1 MQTTMIRAIAST
13 IDAYKRC
20 LETGNKEWADK
31 HRERLAQL
39 EHELPSGSGI
49 DCGTKIDLDRS
60 YIDRVT
66 LTFSYHH
73 MNENGFYVG
82 WTEHTAVIRP
92 AFDGL
97 RIDITGRN
105 RNDCKEYFHQVY
117 SHALQAEVE
126 L

>member
-1 MQTTMIRAIAST
+1 MIRAIAST

-20 LETGNKEWADK
+20 LETGNKEWAEK
-31 HRERLAQL
+31 HHARLTQL
-39 EHELPSGSGI
+39 ARELPSGAGI
-49 DCGTKIDLDRS
+49 DSGTEIDLDRS
-60 YIDRVT
+60 NADRVT

-73 MNENGFYVG
+73 MNYDGFYDG

-97 RIDITGRN
+97 NIRITGRN
-105 RNDCKEYFHQVY
+105 RNDCKEYFHEVY
-117 SHALQAEVE
+117 NHALQAEIG